1 VKKFLK
7 TVLIFIA
14 IICLICLTQKLG
26 ILDFFALDV
35 NEEKI
40 ASYSEYYFDKLDQ
53 DEKEMYI
60 RIDEAVKN
68 IKNTVFLGTYN
79 SSDLTDKVERVVN
92 AYFYDNPECYYLS
105 NEYLISIKDFKI
117 FKYLM
122 VKLNYITE
130 DKDELTLGI
139 TRFETE
145 IEKFLIENI
154 EDDMTDFEKEVAIHD
169 ALIKQVDYYEYE
181 DINNIP
187 DIKHTAYGA
196 LIENEAVCDG
206 YSKAFKLLL
215 KKVGIDSIIISGNVD
230 GVPHAWNIV
239 KLDDEYYHVDVTT
252 DKMENKTSKYA
263 IHKYFNITDKEI
275 LNSHVFDKMFEYP
288 KCIYNYYDYYIQT
301 GYYIDDVKDIDNKLE
316 NIISEQKFSKIL
328 EIKIEDEYYVRK
340 VIDALYELNFNNWR
354 SDGKTN
360 VSYSQVKDIYIFFK

>member
-1 VKKFLK
+1 
-7 TVLIFIA
+7 
-14 IICLICLTQKLG
+14 
-26 ILDFFALDV
+26 
-35 NEEKI
+35 
-40 ASYSEYYFDKLDQ
+40 
-53 DEKEMYI
+53 
-60 RIDEAVKN
+60 
-68 IKNTVFLGTYN
+68 
-79 SSDLTDKVERVVN
+79 
-92 AYFYDNPECYYLS
+92 
-105 NEYLISIKDFKI
+105 
-117 FKYLM
+117 
-122 VKLNYITE
+122 
-130 DKDELTLGI
+130 
-139 TRFETE
+139 
-145 IEKFLIENI
+145 
-154 EDDMTDFEKEVAIHD
+154 
-169 ALIKQVDYYEYE
+169 
-181 DINNIP
+181 
-187 DIKHTAYGA
+187 
-196 LIENEAVCDG
+196 
-206 YSKAFKLLL
+206 
-215 KKVGIDSIIISGNVD
+215 VD